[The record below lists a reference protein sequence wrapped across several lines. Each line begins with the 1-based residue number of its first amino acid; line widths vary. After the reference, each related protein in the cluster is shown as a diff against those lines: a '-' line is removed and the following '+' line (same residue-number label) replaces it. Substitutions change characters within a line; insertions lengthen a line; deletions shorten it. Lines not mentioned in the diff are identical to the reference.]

1 MIRYTVTIEGMQCGM
16 CEAHVNNAVRNA
28 CPVKKVSSSHA
39 TGQTV
44 IISREPIDEQQ
55 LRSVIG
61 GTGYSVVSIV
71 SEPYEQ
77 KGLFSRK

>member
-44 IISREPIDEQQ
+44 IISREPIDERRAF
-55 LRSVIG
+55 RSDDRRHRLFG
-61 GTGYSVVSIV
+61 GLDC
-71 SEPYEQ
+71 Q
-77 KGLFSRK
+77 RAL